1 MDEKRHIML
10 LERKLER
17 EHASRI
23 MAEKLLE
30 MKSRELFET
39 NNILEKSLEKLR
51 LQAELDSA
59 QLAYQT
65 KIENLLLTYARLFLK
80 RAPSCDNIQQLIE
93 SLIDGHHITA
103 CYISIMPIENI
114 TISGEYCSGREQIWL
129 PPAKLKN
136 QISLWDPT
144 TNLYWTA
151 LVNNNDIVGY
161 FAARISAP
169 ANRITT
175 IQQHLA
181 LFCELFRSAIRRQ
194 ITLSRAIHARQRA
207 EDSEQATRDFLAM
220 INHELR
226 TPLNGL
232 LGTAELLQDTELN
245 QNQSKLLTTLNH
257 SGELLRAIIN
267 DLLDYSKINA
277 GMLELIEKPF
287 DSHLLVIKLRDIFS
301 HRALEKR
308 LDFTI
313 DYDTTI
319 PRSINADEDRLKQ
332 IYVNLIANAIKF
344 THQGF
349 VRANFSWKNDCLI
362 FTVEDSGCGI
372 EKQQQHKLFKPF
384 SQIDISSKRSHEG
397 TGLGLAICKQLCEQ
411 MNGNIT
417 LSSKTNKGTTFSV
430 SLPLT
435 ISTLDETLSNHP
447 QISHKELQKLNILV
461 VEDLKT
467 NQMIIQLMLQKHN
480 INVTIVDNGQ
490 QALEIIAEKSFDIVL
505 MDCRMPIM
513 DGYCATKVLREQNF
527 TKPIIALTA
536 GTTTAER
543 EACINAGMDDILCKP
558 YMAAELLAMLNLW
571 FDTSHQ
577 CRLSHEANN

>member
-1 MDEKRHIML
+1 MDAKRHIML

-30 MKSRELFET
+30 IKSRELFET

-80 RAPSCDNIQQLIE
+80 QAPCRENIQQLIE
-93 SLIDGHHITA
+93 SLIDGYYITA

-114 TISGEYCSGREQIWL
+114 TISGDYCSGREQMWV
-129 PPAKLKN
+129 PPAALKN

-151 LVNNNDIVGY
+151 LINNNDIVGY

-169 ANRITT
+169 INRITI

-181 LFCELFRSAIRRQ
+181 LFCELFRSAIGRQ

-207 EDSEQATRDFLAM
+207 EDSEQSTRDFLAM

-313 DYDTTI
+313 DYDTSI

-349 VRANFSWKNDCLI
+349 VRAKFSWKNNCLI

-411 MNGNIT
+411 MDGNIT
-417 LSSKTNKGTTFSV
+417 LSSETNKGTTFSV

-447 QISHKELQKLNILV
+447 PISHEALQQLNILV

-467 NQMIIQLMLQKHN
+467 NQMIIQLMLQKHD

-490 QALEIIAEKSFDIVL
+490 TALEIIAEKPFDIVL

-513 DGYCATKVLREQNF
+513 DGYYATKVLRKQNF

-543 EACINAGMDDILCKP
+543 EACITAGMDDILCKP

-571 FDTSHQ
+571 CNTSHQ
-577 CRLSHEANN
+577 RHLSHESNN

>member
-1 MDEKRHIML
+1 MDAKRQIML

-30 MKSRELFET
+30 IKSRELFET
-39 NNILEKSLEKLR
+39 NNILEISLERLR

-80 RAPSCDNIQQLIE
+80 QAPSCDNIQQLIE
-93 SLIDGHHITA
+93 SLIDGHHISA

-114 TISGEYCSGREQIWL
+114 TISGDYCSGREQIWQ
-129 PPAKLKN
+129 PPTELKD

-144 TNLYWTA
+144 SNLYWTV
-151 LVNNNDIVGY
+151 LINNNDIVGY

-169 ANRITT
+169 INRITI

-181 LFCELFRSAIRRQ
+181 LFCELFRSAIGRQ

-207 EDSEQATRDFLAM
+207 EDSEQSTRDFLAM

-232 LGTAELLQDTELN
+232 LGTAELLQDTDLNLN
-245 QNQSKLLTTLNH
+245 QRKLLTTLNH

-277 GMLELIEKPF
+277 GMLELIEKPL

-313 DYDTTI
+313 DYDTNI

-349 VRANFSWKNDCLI
+349 VRAKFSWQNNCLI

-417 LSSKTNKGTTFSV
+417 LSSETNKGTSFSV

-447 QISHKELQKLNILV
+447 PISHEALQKLNILV

-467 NQMIIQLMLQKHN
+467 NQMIIQLMLQKHK
-480 INVTIVDNGQ
+480 IDVTIVDNGQ
-490 QALEIIAEKSFDIVL
+490 AALDIIANQSFDIVL

-513 DGYCATKVLREQNF
+513 DGYCATKILRKQNF
-527 TKPIIALTA
+527 IKPIIALTA

-558 YMAAELLAMLNLW
+558 YMASELLTMLNSW
-571 FDTSHQ
+571 FNATHQ
-577 CRLSHEANN
+577 RHYKP

>member
-1 MDEKRHIML
+1 MDAKRHIML

-80 RAPSCDNIQQLIE
+80 QAPCRENIQQLIE
-93 SLIDGHHITA
+93 SLIDGYYITA

-114 TISGEYCSGREQIWL
+114 TISGDYCSGREQMWV
-129 PPAKLKN
+129 PPAALKN

-151 LVNNNDIVGY
+151 LINNNDIVGY

-169 ANRITT
+169 INRITI

-181 LFCELFRSAIRRQ
+181 LFCELFRSAIGRQ

-207 EDSEQATRDFLAM
+207 EDSEQSTRDFLAM

-313 DYDTTI
+313 DYDTSI

-349 VRANFSWKNDCLI
+349 VRAKFSWKNNCLI

-411 MNGNIT
+411 MDGNIT
-417 LSSKTNKGTTFSV
+417 LSSETNKGTTFSV

-447 QISHKELQKLNILV
+447 PISHEALQQLNILV

-467 NQMIIQLMLQKHN
+467 NQMIIQLMLQKHD

-490 QALEIIAEKSFDIVL
+490 TALEIIAEKPFDIVL

-513 DGYCATKVLREQNF
+513 DGYCATKVLRKQNF

-543 EACINAGMDDILCKP
+543 EACITAGMDDILCKP

-571 FDTSHQ
+571 CNTSHQ
-577 CRLSHEANN
+577 RHLSHKSNN

>member
-1 MDEKRHIML
+1 MDTKRHIML
-10 LERKLER
+10 LKRKLER
-17 EHASRI
+17 EYSSRI

-39 NNILEKSLEKLR
+39 NTILEKSLEKLR

-80 RAPSCDNIQQLIE
+80 QAPCRDNIQQLIE
-93 SLIDGHHITA
+93 SLIDGHYITA

-114 TISGEYCSGREQIWL
+114 MISGDYCGGREQVWL
-129 PPAKLKN
+129 PPAALKN
-136 QISLWDPT
+136 QISLWDST

-151 LVNNNDIVGY
+151 LINNNDIVGY

-169 ANRITT
+169 KNRITI

-181 LFCELFRSAIRRQ
+181 LFCELFRSAIGRQ

-207 EDSEQATRDFLAM
+207 EDSEQSTRDFLAM

-344 THQGF
+344 THQGY
-349 VRANFSWKNDCLI
+349 VRAKFSWRNNCLI

-411 MNGNIT
+411 MNGDIT
-417 LSSKTNKGTTFSV
+417 LSSETNKGTTFSV

-447 QISHKELQKLNILV
+447 PISHQALQQLNILV

-467 NQMIIQLMLQKHN
+467 NQMIIQLMLQKHD

-490 QALEIIAEKSFDIVL
+490 AALDIIANKSFDIVL

-513 DGYCATKVLREQNF
+513 DGYCATKVLRKQNF

-543 EACINAGMDDILCKP
+543 EACIDAGMDDILCKP

-571 FDTSHQ
+571 GDRSYQRH
-577 CRLSHEANN
+577 LSHESNS

>member
-1 MDEKRHIML
+1 MDANRHIIL

-39 NNILEKSLEKLR
+39 NSVLEISLEKLR

-80 RAPSCDNIQQLIE
+80 QAPCRDNIQQLIE
-93 SLIDGHHITA
+93 SLIDGYYITA

-114 TISGEYCSGREQIWL
+114 TISGDYCSGREQIWL
-129 PPAKLKN
+129 PPAELKN

-151 LVNNNDIVGY
+151 LINNNDIVGY

-169 ANRITT
+169 INRITI

-181 LFCELFRSAIRRQ
+181 LFCELFRSAIGRQ

-207 EDSEQATRDFLAM
+207 EDSEQSTRDFLAM

-245 QNQSKLLTTLNH
+245 ANQNKLLTTLNH

-287 DSHLLVIKLRDIFS
+287 DSHLLVTKLRDIFS

-313 DYDTTI
+313 DYDTDI

-349 VRANFSWKNDCLI
+349 VRAKFSWQNNRLI

-372 EKQQQHKLFKPF
+372 EQQQQHKLFKPF

-411 MNGNIT
+411 MDGNIT
-417 LSSKTNKGTTFSV
+417 LSSEPKKGTTFSV

-435 ISTLDETLSNHP
+435 ISTRDETLSNHP
-447 QISHKELQKLNILV
+447 PITHEALQKLNILV

-490 QALEIIAEKSFDIVL
+490 AALDIIANQPFDIVL

-513 DGYCATKVLREQNF
+513 DGYCATKILRQQQF

-558 YMAAELLAMLNLW
+558 YMASELLAMLNEW
-571 FDTSHQ
+571 FNSSHQ
-577 CRLSHEANN
+577 SHFSRESKT

>member
-1 MDEKRHIML
+1 MDAKRHIML

-80 RAPSCDNIQQLIE
+80 QAPCRENIQQLIE
-93 SLIDGHHITA
+93 SLIDGYYITA

-114 TISGEYCSGREQIWL
+114 TISGDYCSGREQMWV
-129 PPAKLKN
+129 PPAALKN

-151 LVNNNDIVGY
+151 LINNNDIVGY

-169 ANRITT
+169 INRITI

-181 LFCELFRSAIRRQ
+181 LFCELFRSAIGRQ

-207 EDSEQATRDFLAM
+207 EDSEQSTRDFLAM

-313 DYDTTI
+313 DYDTSI

-349 VRANFSWKNDCLI
+349 VRAKFSWKNNCLI

-384 SQIDISSKRSHEG
+384 SQIDISSKRRHEG

-411 MNGNIT
+411 MDGNIT
-417 LSSKTNKGTTFSV
+417 LSSETNKGTTFSV

-447 QISHKELQKLNILV
+447 PISHEALQQLNILV

-467 NQMIIQLMLQKHN
+467 NQMIIQLMLQKHD
-480 INVTIVDNGQ
+480 INVTIVNNGQ
-490 QALEIIAEKSFDIVL
+490 TALEIIAEKPFDIVL

-513 DGYCATKVLREQNF
+513 DGYCATKVLRKQNF

-543 EACINAGMDDILCKP
+543 EACITAGMDDILCKP

-571 FDTSHQ
+571 CNTSHQ
-577 CRLSHEANN
+577 RHLSHESNN

>member
-1 MDEKRHIML
+1 MTNMDAKRQIML

-30 MKSRELFET
+30 IKSRELFET
-39 NNILEKSLEKLR
+39 NNILEISLERLR

-80 RAPSCDNIQQLIE
+80 QAPSCDNIQQLIE
-93 SLIDGHHITA
+93 SLIDGHHISA

-114 TISGEYCSGREQIWL
+114 TISGDYCSGREQIWQ
-129 PPAKLKN
+129 PPTELKD

-144 TNLYWTA
+144 SNLYWTV
-151 LVNNNDIVGY
+151 LINNNDIVGY

-169 ANRITT
+169 INRITI

-181 LFCELFRSAIRRQ
+181 LFCELFRSAIGRQ

-207 EDSEQATRDFLAM
+207 EDSEQSTRDFLAM

-232 LGTAELLQDTELN
+232 LGTAELLQDTDLNLN
-245 QNQSKLLTTLNH
+245 QRKLLTTLNH

-277 GMLELIEKPF
+277 GMLELIEKPL

-313 DYDTTI
+313 DYDTNI

-349 VRANFSWKNDCLI
+349 VRAKFSWQNNCLI

-417 LSSKTNKGTTFSV
+417 LSSETNKGTSFSV

-447 QISHKELQKLNILV
+447 PISHEALQKLNILV

-467 NQMIIQLMLQKHN
+467 NQMIIQLMLQKHK
-480 INVTIVDNGQ
+480 IDVTIVDNGQ
-490 QALEIIAEKSFDIVL
+490 AALDIIANQSFDIVL

-513 DGYCATKVLREQNF
+513 DGYCATKILRKQNF
-527 TKPIIALTA
+527 IKPIIALTA

-558 YMAAELLAMLNLW
+558 YMASELLTMLNSW
-571 FDTSHQ
+571 FNATHQ
-577 CRLSHEANN
+577 RHYKP

>member
-1 MDEKRHIML
+1 MDAKRHIML

-80 RAPSCDNIQQLIE
+80 QAPCRENIQQLIE
-93 SLIDGHHITA
+93 SLIDGYYITA

-114 TISGEYCSGREQIWL
+114 TISGDYCSGREQMWV
-129 PPAKLKN
+129 PPAALKN

-144 TNLYWTA
+144 TNIYWTT
-151 LVNNNDIVGY
+151 LINNNDIVGY

-169 ANRITT
+169 KNRITI

-181 LFCELFRSAIRRQ
+181 LFCELFRSTIGRQ

-207 EDSEQATRDFLAM
+207 EDSEQSTRDFLAM

-349 VRANFSWKNDCLI
+349 VRAKFSWQNNCLI

-411 MNGNIT
+411 MNGDIT
-417 LSSKTNKGTTFSV
+417 LSSETNKGTTFSV

-447 QISHKELQKLNILV
+447 PISHQALQQLSILV

-467 NQMIIQLMLQKHN
+467 NQMIIQLMLQKHD

-490 QALEIIAEKSFDIVL
+490 AALEIIAEKPFDIVL

-513 DGYCATKVLREQNF
+513 DGYCATKVLRKQNF

-543 EACINAGMDDILCKP
+543 EACITAGMDDILCKP

-571 FDTSHQ
+571 CKTSHQ
-577 CRLSHEANN
+577 RHLSHESNN

>member
-1 MDEKRHIML
+1 MDAKRHIML

-17 EHASRI
+17 EYASRI

-80 RAPSCDNIQQLIE
+80 QAPCRENIQQLIE
-93 SLIDGHHITA
+93 SLIDGYYITA

-114 TISGEYCSGREQIWL
+114 TISGDYCSGREQMWV
-129 PPAKLKN
+129 PPAALKN

-151 LVNNNDIVGY
+151 LINNNDIVGY

-169 ANRITT
+169 INRITI

-181 LFCELFRSAIRRQ
+181 LFCELFRSAIGRQ

-207 EDSEQATRDFLAM
+207 EDSEQSTRDFLAM

-313 DYDTTI
+313 DYDPSI

-349 VRANFSWKNDCLI
+349 VRAKFSWKNNCLI

-411 MNGNIT
+411 MDGNIT
-417 LSSKTNKGTTFSV
+417 LSSETNKGTTFSV

-447 QISHKELQKLNILV
+447 PISHEALQQLNILV

-467 NQMIIQLMLQKHN
+467 NQMIIQLMLQKHD

-490 QALEIIAEKSFDIVL
+490 TALEIIAEKPFDIVL

-513 DGYCATKVLREQNF
+513 DGYCATKVLRKQNF

-543 EACINAGMDDILCKP
+543 EACITAGMDDILCKP

-571 FDTSHQ
+571 CNTSHQ
-577 CRLSHEANN
+577 RHLSHESNN

>member
-1 MDEKRHIML
+1 MDAKRHIML
-10 LERKLER
+10 LEHKLER

-30 MKSRELFET
+30 IKSRELFTT
-39 NNILEKSLEKLR
+39 NSILETSLKKLQ
-51 LQAELDSA
+51 LQAELNSE
-59 QLAYQT
+59 QLTYQT

-80 RAPSCDNIQQLIE
+80 QPPSRSNIQQLID
-93 SLIDGHHITA
+93 SLVDGVYISA

-114 TISGEYCSGREQIWL
+114 TISGEYCSGRQQTWQ
-129 PPAKLKN
+129 PPADLPNKL
-136 QISLWDPT
+136 SLWDSS
-144 TNLYWTA
+144 TNLYWIA
-151 LVNNNDIVGY
+151 LINSRGIVGY
-161 FAARISAP
+161 FAAKISSP
-169 ANRITT
+169 KKSINV
-175 IQQHLA
+175 IQQRLA
-181 LFCELFRSAIRRQ
+181 LFCELFRSAIGRQ
-194 ITLSRAIHARQRA
+194 ITLSQAIHARQRA
-207 EDSEQATRDFLAM
+207 EDSEQSTRDFLAM

-232 LGTAELLQDTELN
+232 LGSAELLQDTPLN
-245 QNQSKLLTTLNH
+245 PNQTKLLTTLNH

-301 HRALEKR
+301 HCALEKR
-308 LDFTI
+308 LDFNI
-313 DYDTTI
+313 EYSADI
-319 PRSINADEDRLKQ
+319 PRSIRADEDRLKQ

-344 THQGF
+344 TQQGF
-349 VRANFSWKNDCLI
+349 VHAKFSWENNCLL
-362 FTVEDSGCGI
+362 FTIKDSGCGI
-372 EKQQQHKLFKPF
+372 EQQQQHKLFKPF

-411 MNGNIT
+411 MNGKISLVSEQNI
-417 LSSKTNKGTTFSV
+417 GTTFSV

-435 ISTLDETLSNHP
+435 ISTIDETLSTHP
-447 QISHKELQKLNILV
+447 PASHEALQKLKILV

-467 NQMIIQLMLQKHN
+467 NQMIIQLMLQKHK
-480 INVTIVDNGQ
+480 IDVTIVDNGQ
-490 QALEIIAEKSFDIVL
+490 AALDIIAEQPFDIVF

-513 DGYCATKVLREQNF
+513 DGYCATKALRKQKF

-536 GTTTAER
+536 GTTSAER

-558 YMAAELLAMLNLW
+558 YMASELLAMLNSW
-571 FDTSHQ
+571 CNAS
-577 CRLSHEANN
+577 

>member
-1 MDEKRHIML
+1 MDAKRHIML

-80 RAPSCDNIQQLIE
+80 QAPCRENIQQLIE
-93 SLIDGHHITA
+93 SLIDGYYITA

-114 TISGEYCSGREQIWL
+114 TISGDYCSGREQMWV
-129 PPAKLKN
+129 PPAALKN

-151 LVNNNDIVGY
+151 LINNNDIVGY

-169 ANRITT
+169 TNRITI

-181 LFCELFRSAIRRQ
+181 LFCELFRSAIGRQ

-207 EDSEQATRDFLAM
+207 EDSEQSTRDFLAM

-313 DYDTTI
+313 DYDTSI

-349 VRANFSWKNDCLI
+349 VRAKFSWKNNCLI

-411 MNGNIT
+411 MDGNIT
-417 LSSKTNKGTTFSV
+417 LSSETNKGTTFSV

-447 QISHKELQKLNILV
+447 PISHEALQQLNILV

-467 NQMIIQLMLQKHN
+467 NQMIIQLMLQKHD

-490 QALEIIAEKSFDIVL
+490 TALEIIAEKPFDIVL

-513 DGYCATKVLREQNF
+513 DGYCATKVLRKQNF

-543 EACINAGMDDILCKP
+543 EACITAGMDDILCKP

-571 FDTSHQ
+571 CNTSHQ
-577 CRLSHEANN
+577 RHLSHESNN

>member
-1 MDEKRHIML
+1 MDAKRHIML

-17 EHASRI
+17 EYASRI

-80 RAPSCDNIQQLIE
+80 QAPCRENIQQLIE
-93 SLIDGHHITA
+93 SLIDGYYITA

-114 TISGEYCSGREQIWL
+114 TISGDYCSGREQMWV
-129 PPAKLKN
+129 PPAALKN

-151 LVNNNDIVGY
+151 LINNNDIVGY

-169 ANRITT
+169 TNRITI

-181 LFCELFRSAIRRQ
+181 LFCELFRSAIGRQ

-207 EDSEQATRDFLAM
+207 EDSEQSTRDFLAM

-313 DYDTTI
+313 DYDPSI

-349 VRANFSWKNDCLI
+349 VRAKFSWKNNCLI

-411 MNGNIT
+411 MDGNIT
-417 LSSKTNKGTTFSV
+417 LSSETNKGTTFSV

-447 QISHKELQKLNILV
+447 PISHEALQQLNILV

-467 NQMIIQLMLQKHN
+467 NQMIIQLMLQKHD

-490 QALEIIAEKSFDIVL
+490 TALEIIAEKPFDIVL

-513 DGYCATKVLREQNF
+513 DGYCATKVLRKQNF

-543 EACINAGMDDILCKP
+543 EACITAGMDDILCKP

-571 FDTSHQ
+571 CNTSHQ
-577 CRLSHEANN
+577 RHLSHESNN

>member
-1 MDEKRHIML
+1 MTNMDAKRQIML

-30 MKSRELFET
+30 IKSRELFET
-39 NNILEKSLEKLR
+39 NNILEISLERLR

-80 RAPSCDNIQQLIE
+80 QAPSCDNIQQLIE
-93 SLIDGHHITA
+93 SLIDGHHISA

-114 TISGEYCSGREQIWL
+114 TISGDYCSGREQIWQ
-129 PPAKLKN
+129 PPAELKD

-144 TNLYWTA
+144 SNLYWTV
-151 LVNNNDIVGY
+151 LINNNDIVGY

-169 ANRITT
+169 INRITI

-181 LFCELFRSAIRRQ
+181 LFCELFRSAIGRQ

-207 EDSEQATRDFLAM
+207 EDSEQSTRDFLAM

-232 LGTAELLQDTELN
+232 LGTAELLQDTDLNLN
-245 QNQSKLLTTLNH
+245 QRKLLTTLNH

-277 GMLELIEKPF
+277 GMLELIEKPL

-313 DYDTTI
+313 DYDTNI

-349 VRANFSWKNDCLI
+349 VRAKFSWQNNCLI

-417 LSSKTNKGTTFSV
+417 LSSETNKGTSFSV

-447 QISHKELQKLNILV
+447 PISHEALQKLNILV

-467 NQMIIQLMLQKHN
+467 NQMIIQLMLQKHK
-480 INVTIVDNGQ
+480 IDVTIVDNGQ
-490 QALEIIAEKSFDIVL
+490 AALDIIANQSFDIVL

-513 DGYCATKVLREQNF
+513 DGYCATKILRKQNF
-527 TKPIIALTA
+527 IKPIIALTA

-558 YMAAELLAMLNLW
+558 YMASELLTMLNSW
-571 FDTSHQ
+571 FNATHQ
-577 CRLSHEANN
+577 RHYKP